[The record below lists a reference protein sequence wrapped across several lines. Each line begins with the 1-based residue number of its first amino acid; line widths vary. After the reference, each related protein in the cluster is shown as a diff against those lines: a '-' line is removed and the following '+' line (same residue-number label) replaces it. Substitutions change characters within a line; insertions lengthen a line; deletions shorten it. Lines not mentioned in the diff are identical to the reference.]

1 MTLLVRHPS
10 TPAGAV
16 HTVDAELERVADGVI
31 ATFRVSGDLS
41 RLVLPGPAA
50 AGRADDLWKTTCFEL
65 FVEGEGAAYRE
76 FNFSP
81 SSRWAAY
88 EFADYRQ
95 PNGNVEAQV
104 DIACSSDSKQLTLTA
119 KVESEVPNPARIG
132 LSAVIEETD
141 GVLRYWA
148 AAFAPGKPDFHARAT
163 RALLLDGVDAQ

>member
-16 HTVDAELERVADGVI
+16 HTVDADLERVAGGVV

-41 RLVLPGPAA
+41 RLVLPEPAA

-65 FVEGEGAAYRE
+65 FVEGEGATYRE

-81 SSRWAAY
+81 STHWAAY

-95 PNGNVEAQV
+95 PSGNAEAQV
-104 DIACSSDSKQLTLTA
+104 EITCSSDPRQLILTA
-119 KVESEVPNPARIG
+119 NLSSEVPNPARVG

>member
-16 HTVDAELERVADGVI
+16 HTVDAELERVVGGAI

-41 RLVLPGPAA
+41 RLVLPEPAA

-65 FVEGEGAAYRE
+65 FVEGEGATYRE

-81 SSRWAAY
+81 STHWAAY

-95 PNGNVEAQV
+95 PSGNAEAQV
-104 DIACSSDSKQLTLTA
+104 EITCSSDPRQLILIA
-119 KVESEVPNPARIG
+119 NISSEVPNPARVG